1 MSGQLAALES
11 ERSMAPA
18 PQRSPAGGSP
28 AGGGGMEQHEMLAML
43 EQTQPMV
50 RRLEGAMGAESV
62 KLGVAPTAATWSLH
76 SAVAK

>member
-28 AGGGGMEQHEMLAML
+28 AGGGMEQTEMLAML

-50 RRLEGAMGAESV
+50 RRLEGAMNAS
-62 KLGVAPTAATWSLH
+62 SD
-76 SAVAK
+76 

>member
-28 AGGGGMEQHEMLAML
+28 AGGGGISQHEMLAML

-50 RRLEGAMGAESV
+50 RRLEGAMGA
-62 KLGVAPTAATWSLH
+62 ARD
-76 SAVAK
+76 

>member
-11 ERSMAPA
+11 ERSMAPE
-18 PQRSPAGGSP
+18 RSPAGGSP

-50 RRLEGAMGAESV
+50 RRLEGAMGA
-62 KLGVAPTAATWSLH
+62 APD
-76 SAVAK
+76 

>member
-28 AGGGGMEQHEMLAML
+28 AGGGMEQHEMLALL

-50 RRLEGAMGAESV
+50 RRLEGAMNAS
-62 KLGVAPTAATWSLH
+62 SD
-76 SAVAK
+76 